1 MNPTTIIV
9 FMAGALLGALPAFE
23 SPFAQSMALTC
34 LMYAGLAVSWSMFSG
49 PTRYLSLA
57 TSAFFGLGAYCTAW
71 GLGKLPWPA
80 VVMLGGCAAV
90 VFAFLIGLITLRLR
104 GAYFAVITYGLG
116 ELVKHTITHIE
127 KTYFGTVG
135 RVMTETPSSATVY
148 WTVLVIA
155 ALAVWTYV
163 AFGRSRYGHALR
175 GIGMDEERAAT
186 LGVNPMRVKLIGFC
200 LSSWFAGA
208 LGAAMAVRWT
218 YIDPHT
224 VFNPFIGFQTV
235 LIALI
240 GGVLT
245 LWGPL
250 LAAIIFSVL
259 AESLRLQFP
268 QIYLMSLGLLLILCV
283 LYLPGGLASLRWA
296 TFKDWWNDSRAWA
309 RDIRD
314 SNTPLPH
321 GHHPTAGVFGQ
332 EQGV

>member
-1 MNPTTIIV
+1 MSKLPFV
-9 FMAGALLGALPAFE
+9 FIAGVLLAALPAFD

-71 GLGKLPWPA
+71 GLGKLPWP
-80 VVMLGGCAAV
+80 VVILLGGLAAM
-90 VFAFLIGLITLRLR
+90 VFAFLIGLVTLKLR

-127 KTYFGTVG
+127 KTWFGTVG

-148 WTVLVIA
+148 WTVLIIA

-186 LGVNPMRVKLIGFC
+186 MGVNPMRVKLIGFC

-224 VFNPFIGFQTV
+224 VFNPFIVFQTV
-235 LIALI
+235 LISMVGGPLTVAGPLI
-240 GGVLT
+240 GALGFSLLSEYLRLSLPYLYLIILGVL
-245 LWGPL
+245 
-250 LAAIIFSVL
+250 
-259 AESLRLQFP
+259 
-268 QIYLMSLGLLLILCV
+268 LIVSV
-283 LYLPGGLASLRWA
+283 LYLPDGIAGY
-296 TFKDWWNDSRAWA
+296 DWKKHFR
-309 RDIRD
+309 RKER
-314 SNTPLPH
+314 P
-321 GHHPTAGVFGQ
+321 
-332 EQGV
+332 EQKP

>member
-1 MNPTTIIV
+1 
-9 FMAGALLGALPAFE
+9 
-23 SPFAQSMALTC
+23 MALTC

-49 PTRYLSLA
+49 PTRTLSLA

-71 GLGKLPWPA
+71 GLGKLPWPV

-155 ALAVWTYV
+155 ALSVWTYV
-163 AFGRSRYGHALR
+163 AFGRSRFGHALR

-224 VFNPFIGFQTV
+224 VFNPFIVFQTV
-235 LIALI
+235 LISMVGGPLTVAGPLI
-240 GGVLT
+240 GALAFSLLSEYLRLSLPYLYLIILGVL
-245 LWGPL
+245 
-250 LAAIIFSVL
+250 
-259 AESLRLQFP
+259 
-268 QIYLMSLGLLLILCV
+268 LIVSV
-283 LYLPGGLASLRWA
+283 LYLPDGIAGYNWKKLWQRRASEE
-296 TFKDWWNDSRAWA
+296 K
-309 RDIRD
+309 
-314 SNTPLPH
+314 P
-321 GHHPTAGVFGQ
+321 
-332 EQGV
+332 

>member
-1 MNPTTIIV
+1 MNPTTLIV
-9 FMAGALLGALPAFE
+9 FIAGVLLGALPAFE
-23 SPFAQSMALTC
+23 APFAQSLALTC

-116 ELVKHTITHIE
+116 ELVKHTITHVE
-127 KTYFGTVG
+127 KTWFHTVG

-148 WTVLVIA
+148 WTVLAIA
-155 ALAVWTYV
+155 ALAAWTYV
-163 AFGRSRYGHALR
+163 AFGRSRWGHALR

-186 LGVNPMRVKLIGFC
+186 MGVNPMRVKLLGFC
-200 LSSWFAGA
+200 LSAWFAGA

-224 VFNPFIGFQTV
+224 VFNPFIVFQTV
-235 LIALI
+235 LISMV
-240 GGVLT
+240 GGPLT
-245 LWGPL
+245 VAGPL
-250 LAAIIFSVL
+250 LGAVGFSL
-259 AESLRLQFP
+259 LSEYLRLSLP
-268 QIYLMSLGLLLILCV
+268 YLYMIILGVLLIASV
-283 LYLPGGLASLRWA
+283 LYLPDGIAGY
-296 TFKDWWNDSRAWA
+296 DWKKLWGKITR
-309 RDIRD
+309 RKETR
-314 SNTPLPH
+314 P
-321 GHHPTAGVFGQ
+321 
-332 EQGV
+332 

>member
-1 MNPTTIIV
+1 MKSSIALA
-9 FMAGALLGALPAFE
+9 FAAGVLLGAVPAFDA
-23 SPFAQSMALTC
+23 PFIQSLALTC

-90 VFAFLIGLITLRLR
+90 VFACLIGLVTLRLR

-127 KTYFGTVG
+127 KTWFGTVG
-135 RVMTETPSSATVY
+135 RVMTETPSSTTVY
-148 WTVLVIA
+148 WTVLAIA
-155 ALAVWTYV
+155 ALAAWTYV

-186 LGVNPMRVKLIGFC
+186 MGVNPMRVKLIGFC
-200 LSSWFAGA
+200 LSAWFAGA

-224 VFNPFIGFQTV
+224 VFNPFIVFQTV
-235 LIALI
+235 LISMVGGPLTIGGPLI
-240 GGVLT
+240 GALAFSLLSEFLRLSLPYLYLILLGVL
-245 LWGPL
+245 
-250 LAAIIFSVL
+250 
-259 AESLRLQFP
+259 
-268 QIYLMSLGLLLILCV
+268 LIASV
-283 LYLPGGLASLRWA
+283 LYLPDGIAGYDWRGLWRRMRGRKKPAEQ
-296 TFKDWWNDSRAWA
+296 
-309 RDIRD
+309 
-314 SNTPLPH
+314 PH
-321 GHHPTAGVFGQ
+321 
-332 EQGV
+332 E

>member
-1 MNPTTIIV
+1 MMRIALFLI
-9 FMAGALLGALPAFE
+9 ALALLAALPAIE
-23 SPFAQSMALTC
+23 SPFAQSLALTC

-90 VFAFLIGLITLRLR
+90 VFAFFIGLITLRLR

-127 KTYFGTVG
+127 KSYFGTVG

-148 WTVLVIA
+148 WTVLAIA
-155 ALAVWTYV
+155 ALSVWAYV
-163 AFGRSRYGHALR
+163 AFGRSRWGHALR

-186 LGVNPMRVKLIGFC
+186 MGVNPMRVKLLGFC

-224 VFNPFIGFQTV
+224 VFNPFIVFQTV
-235 LIALI
+235 LISMVGGPLTVAGPLI
-240 GGVLT
+240 GAAGFSLLSEYLRLSLPYLYMIILGVL
-245 LWGPL
+245 
-250 LAAIIFSVL
+250 
-259 AESLRLQFP
+259 
-268 QIYLMSLGLLLILCV
+268 LIASV
-283 LYLPGGLASLRWA
+283 LYLPDGIAGH
-296 TFKDWWNDSRAWA
+296 DWKKLWR
-309 RDIRD
+309 RKE
-314 SNTPLPH
+314 P
-321 GHHPTAGVFGQ
+321 
-332 EQGV
+332 EQNS

>member
-1 MNPTTIIV
+1 MSPTIV
-9 FMAGALLGALPAFE
+9 LVFIAGVLLGALPAFE
-23 SPFAQSMALTC
+23 APFAQSLALTC

-90 VFAFLIGLITLRLR
+90 AFAFLIGLVTLRLR

-116 ELVKHTITHIE
+116 ELVKHTITHVE
-127 KTYFGTVG
+127 KTYFHTVG

-148 WTVLVIA
+148 WTVLAIA
-155 ALAVWTYV
+155 ALATWTYV
-163 AFGRSRYGHALR
+163 AFGRSRWGHALR

-200 LSSWFAGA
+200 LSAWFAGA

-224 VFNPFIGFQTV
+224 VFNPFIVFQTV
-235 LIALI
+235 LISMV
-240 GGVLT
+240 GGPLSVA
-245 LWGPL
+245 GPL
-250 LAAIIFSVL
+250 LGAVGFSL
-259 AESLRLQFP
+259 LSEYLRLSLP
-268 QIYLMSLGLLLILCV
+268 YLYMIILGMLLIASV
-283 LYLPGGLASLRWA
+283 LYLPDGIAGYDWKKLWRRKASEER
-296 TFKDWWNDSRAWA
+296 R
-309 RDIRD
+309 
-314 SNTPLPH
+314 
-321 GHHPTAGVFGQ
+321 
-332 EQGV
+332 

>member
-1 MNPTTIIV
+1 MSPTTVIV
-9 FMAGALLGALPAFE
+9 FVAGVLLGALPAFE
-23 SPFAQSMALTC
+23 APFAQSLALTC

-71 GLGKLPWPA
+71 GLGKLPWPV
-80 VVMLGGCAAV
+80 VVMLGGCAAMA
-90 VFAFLIGLITLRLR
+90 FAFLIGLVTLRLR

-135 RVMTETPSSATVY
+135 RVMTETPASATVY
-148 WTVLVIA
+148 WTVLAIA

-224 VFNPFIGFQTV
+224 VFNPFIVFQTV
-235 LIALI
+235 LISMV
-240 GGVLT
+240 GGPLT
-245 LWGPL
+245 VAGPL
-250 LAAIIFSVL
+250 LGAAAFSL
-259 AESLRLQFP
+259 LSEYLRLSLP
-268 QIYLMSLGLLLILCV
+268 YLYLIILGVLLIVSV
-283 LYLPGGLASLRWA
+283 LYLPDGIAGY
-296 TFKDWWNDSRAWA
+296 DWKRLWRRLTGRKKAA
-309 RDIRD
+309 EQ
-314 SNTPLPH
+314 PH
-321 GHHPTAGVFGQ
+321 
-332 EQGV
+332 E

>member
-1 MNPTTIIV
+1 MNPTTLIV
-9 FMAGALLGALPAFE
+9 FIAGVLLGAVPAFE
-23 SPFAQSMALTC
+23 APFAQSLALTC

-116 ELVKHTITHIE
+116 ELVKHTITHVE
-127 KTYFGTVG
+127 KTWFGTVG

-148 WTVLVIA
+148 WTVLAVA

-163 AFGRSRYGHALR
+163 AFGRSRFGHALR

-186 LGVNPMRVKLIGFC
+186 MGVNPMRVKLIGFC

-224 VFNPFIGFQTV
+224 VFNPFIVFQTV
-235 LIALI
+235 LISMV
-240 GGVLT
+240 GGPLT
-245 LWGPL
+245 VAGPL
-250 LAAIIFSVL
+250 LGAVGFSL
-259 AESLRLQFP
+259 LSEYLRLSLP
-268 QIYLMSLGLLLILCV
+268 YLYMIILGVLLIASV
-283 LYLPGGLASLRWA
+283 LYLPDGIAGQ
-296 TFKDWWNDSRAWA
+296 DWKKLWR
-309 RDIRD
+309 RKPKE
-314 SNTPLPH
+314 TQP
-321 GHHPTAGVFGQ
+321 
-332 EQGV
+332 

>member
-9 FMAGALLGALPAFE
+9 FMAGALLGALPALE
-23 SPFAQSMALTC
+23 SPFAQSLALTC

-90 VFAFLIGLITLRLR
+90 VFAFFIGLITLRLR

-127 KTYFGTVG
+127 KSYFGTVG

-148 WTVLVIA
+148 WTVLAIA
-155 ALAVWTYV
+155 ALAVWTYA
-163 AFGRSRYGHALR
+163 AFGRSRWGHALR

-186 LGVNPMRVKLIGFC
+186 MGVNPMRVKLIGFC

-224 VFNPFIGFQTV
+224 VFNPFIVFQTV
-235 LIALI
+235 LISMVGGPLTVGGPLI
-240 GGVLT
+240 GALAFSLLSEFLRLSLPYLYMIILGVL
-245 LWGPL
+245 
-250 LAAIIFSVL
+250 
-259 AESLRLQFP
+259 
-268 QIYLMSLGLLLILCV
+268 LIASV
-283 LYLPGGLASLRWA
+283 LYLPDGIAGYDWKRLWRRKASEE
-296 TFKDWWNDSRAWA
+296 K
-309 RDIRD
+309 
-314 SNTPLPH
+314 P
-321 GHHPTAGVFGQ
+321 
-332 EQGV
+332 

>member
-148 WTVLVIA
+148 WTVLAIA

-163 AFGRSRYGHALR
+163 AFGRSRFGHALR

-186 LGVNPMRVKLIGFC
+186 MGVNPMRVKLIGFC

-224 VFNPFIGFQTV
+224 VFNPFIVFQTV
-235 LIALI
+235 LISMVGGPLTVGGPLI
-240 GGVLT
+240 GALGFSLLSEYLRLSLPYLYMIILGVL
-245 LWGPL
+245 
-250 LAAIIFSVL
+250 
-259 AESLRLQFP
+259 
-268 QIYLMSLGLLLILCV
+268 LIASV
-283 LYLPGGLASLRWA
+283 LYLPDGIAGY
-296 TFKDWWNDSRAWA
+296 DWKKQWGKIMR
-309 RDIRD
+309 RK
-314 SNTPLPH
+314 
-321 GHHPTAGVFGQ
+321 
-332 EQGV
+332 EQAEKP